1 MESTAARILTIL
13 LITCLALGV
22 FGATFN
28 SFSINSGARYTNSP
42 RLNLTLDAN
51 ASEMRFSCDQNNW
64 TSWLT
69 YASSYEFELQ
79 ESYGCATSDGNKVIY
94 AQVRDNDGN
103 ATLSNWII
111 FDTTRPPRPQSLVAA
126 KDGNIIKLS
135 WGASSDSSGL
145 SHYIVWIEEY
155 WKEKKLYSVNVSGYE
170 TSWQHFA
177 IERRKYC
184 YKVQAVDKAGN
195 YSLYSNEQCIMTS
208 SEGPAFTLEVLDLE
222 GNSRDIN
229 GTSYFSEETIL
240 IKVSANAE
248 LKSITGYIEQGSEKQ
263 TLSFKGSGGDFNA
276 TCKLKPID
284 GAAIVHVDV
293 SDYLDLNSSAEKSFI
308 VDTVKP
314 DLNIYSLKQIGEK
327 ALLLKAIFSSDVVKL
342 YVELLG
348 ERYLFDKFD
357 TNGENA
363 LLSTELDISKADN
376 EIIEVKAIAIDKANN
391 ETSASLEKKIVLNAS
406 EKIGDLEKL
415 ATLIEYSIKNVAE
428 TALIEQNDLKQEL
441 EEATKLIEEIKNEAE
456 AGNYDSVRELLK
468 EARKALEQIYSKRV
482 QIRVVKKQEI
492 DYYEEKEVSYAELAG
507 YFKGVP
513 RETKRLWN
521 ALSIKREVKT
531 IEILQ
536 NGSKNYRITVSLIIK
551 NLSDKGLE
559 PFWLIELVPK
569 SIAERFAEM
578 KANNVLKLRK
588 DDPIIEMP
596 VRALES
602 GEEVTLIYSGPTI
615 VDKNIEDIYIE
626 LSEFYVPVPVKNTKI
641 EVRFIHI
648 YRRPNILPLIIIVIL
663 ACSAYIAYRRLKR

>member
-1 MESTAARILTIL
+1 MESTATRILTIL
-13 LITCLALGV
+13 LIMYLALGV

-42 RLNLTLDAN
+42 KLNLSLDAS
-51 ASEMRFSCDQNNW
+51 ASEMRFSCNQNNW
-64 TSWLT
+64 TSWLP

-79 ESYGCATSDGNKVIY
+79 ESYGCTASDGNKVIY

-111 FDTTRPPRPQSLVAA
+111 LDTTKPSRPQSLIVVR
-126 KDGNIIKLS
+126 DGNIIKLS

-145 SHYIVWIEEY
+145 SQYIVWIEEY
-155 WKEKKLYSVNVSGYE
+155 WKEKKLYSVNISGYE
-170 TSWQHFA
+170 TNWQHFA

-195 YSLYSNEQCIMTS
+195 DSLYSNEQCIMTS
-208 SEGPAFTLEVLDLE
+208 SEGPALTLEILDMNR
-222 GNSRDIN
+222 NSRDIN
-229 GTSYFSEETIL
+229 GISYFSEETI
-240 IKVSANAE
+240 IIRVTANAE
-248 LKSITGYIEQGSEKQ
+248 LKSITGYIKQGSEKQ
-263 TLSFKGSGGDFNA
+263 TLSFEGSNGNFNA
-276 TCKLKPID
+276 TYKLKPID
-284 GAAIVHVDV
+284 GNALVHVDV

-314 DLNIYSLKQIGEK
+314 DLNIYSLKQIGEE
-327 ALLLKAIFSSDVVKL
+327 ALLLKAIFSKDVAKL

-357 TNGENA
+357 ANGENA
-363 LLSTELDISKADN
+363 LLSTELDISRADN

-391 ETSASLEKKIVLNAS
+391 ETSMRLEKKIVLNAD
-406 EKIGDLEKL
+406 EKIGDLEKF
-415 ATLIEYSIKNVAE
+415 AALIRSSIKNVTE
-428 TALIEQNDLKQEL
+428 TALIEQKDLKQEL
-441 EEATKLIEEIKNEAE
+441 EEAAKQIEEIKNEAK

-482 QIRVVKKQEI
+482 QIKVVKKQKI

-507 YFKGVP
+507 YFKEVP
-513 RETKRLWN
+513 RETKKLWN

-551 NLSDKGLE
+551 NLSDRKVG

-569 SIAERFAEM
+569 SIARRFTEM

-588 DDPIIEMP
+588 DDPIVEIP
-596 VRALES
+596 VKALES
-602 GEEVTLIYSGPTI
+602 GEEVTLIYSGPI
-615 VDKNIEDIYIE
+615 IMDKNIEDIYIE
-626 LSEFYVPVPVKNTKI
+626 LSEFYVPVPVKNTEI

-648 YRRPNILPLIIIVIL
+648 YHRPDILPLIIIVIL
-663 ACSAYIAYRRLKR
+663 VCSAYIAYRRLKR